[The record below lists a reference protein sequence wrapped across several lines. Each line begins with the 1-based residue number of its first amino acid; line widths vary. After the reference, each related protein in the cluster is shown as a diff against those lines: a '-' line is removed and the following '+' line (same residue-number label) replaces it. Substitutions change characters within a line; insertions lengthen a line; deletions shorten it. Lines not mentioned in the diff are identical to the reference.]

1 MIRETGLRG
10 DTVQEGAH
18 RSAHTFACCSTE
30 ALEDPAL
37 VRVVEGRMVARG
49 EDAIVPR
56 HLG

>member
-1 MIRETGLRG
+1 VIKDTGLRG
-10 DTVQEGAH
+10 DPVQEGA
-18 RSAHTFACCSTE
+18 RRRTHTFACCSTE

-49 EDAIVPR
+49 EDVIIPR